1 MTPNI
6 GINDR
11 IARLIIGVVL
21 ISLALIYKSTFMAL
35 GGLFSIYEAVS
46 SWCVFYQILGKNTCP
61 IKSPKPT
68 FKWKE
73 TLIVGLR
80 ILFVAIVLNIF
91 ARLVGLS
98 TWYEFL
104 NKPSKVLSWDNYIF
118 LFFVYPFILGLVG
131 KWKGTRSPNVQ
142 TRVKY
147 SKGR

>member
-1 MTPNI
+1 MKPNI
-6 GINDR
+6 GTKDR

-35 GGLFSIYEAVS
+35 GGLFSIYEAFS
-46 SWCVFYQILGKNTCP
+46 SWCVFYQLLGRNTCS
-61 IKSPKPT
+61 IESPKNA

-80 ILFVAIVLNIF
+80 ILLSAIVLNIF
-91 ARLVGLS
+91 ASFVGLS
-98 TWYEFL
+98 TWYDFL

-131 KWKGTRSPNVQ
+131 KGKRGLFPKWPN
-142 TRVKY
+142 
-147 SKGR
+147 